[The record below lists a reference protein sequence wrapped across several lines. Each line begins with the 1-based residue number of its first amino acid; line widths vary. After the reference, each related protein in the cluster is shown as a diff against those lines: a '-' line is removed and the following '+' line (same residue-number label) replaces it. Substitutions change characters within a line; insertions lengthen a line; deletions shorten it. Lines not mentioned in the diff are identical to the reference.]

1 MGKQTNAQIAQ
12 VYGWYEMMGLGVDFD
27 RKFQEA
33 IAEVS
38 IADAIA
44 FAYKYLRKPYVS
56 LVGQQT
62 TVENVLKDFS
72 AILR

>member
-27 RKFQEA
+27 RKFQET

-38 IADAIA
+38 IADPIA
-44 FAYKYLRKPYVS
+44 FAYKYLREPYVS

-62 TVENVLKDFS
+62 TVENALKDFP

>member
-1 MGKQTNAQIAQ
+1 
-12 VYGWYEMMGLGVDFD
+12 MMGLGVDFD
-27 RKFQEA
+27 RKFQET

-44 FAYKYLRKPYVS
+44 FAYKYLREPYVS

-72 AILR
+72 TIIR